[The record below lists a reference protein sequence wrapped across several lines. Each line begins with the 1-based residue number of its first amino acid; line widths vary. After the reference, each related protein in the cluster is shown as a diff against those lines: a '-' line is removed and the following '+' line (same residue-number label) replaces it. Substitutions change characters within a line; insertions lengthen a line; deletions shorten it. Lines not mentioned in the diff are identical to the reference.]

1 MSAIEEAQLR
11 IPADVAVVGFNDI
24 PAAALVSPPLTT
36 IESCPEQSGNTAAIF
51 LLDRLNGRAPE
62 TGRQA
67 VLPFRL
73 IVRGST

>member
-11 IPADVAVVGFNDI
+11 IPADVAVVGFDDI
-24 PAAALVSPPLTT
+24 PAATHVSPPLTT
-36 IESCPEQSGNTAAIF
+36 IESCPEQSGSTAAIF

-62 TGRQA
+62 TGRQE

-73 IVRGST
+73 IVRGSA

>member
-11 IPADVAVVGFNDI
+11 IPAVVAVVGFDDI

-36 IESCPEQSGNTAAIF
+36 IESCPEQSGNPAAIF
-51 LLDRLNGRAPE
+51 LLDRLNGHAPE

-73 IVRGST
+73 IVRGSA